1 VRFRWAEDANHR
13 FETRQ
18 KSPWN
23 RKEHLLS
30 IANRSLEFARQTLES
45 NGNV

>member
-1 VRFRWAEDANHR
+1 VQFRWIEEANHR

-18 KSPWN
+18 KSPWSRN
-23 RKEHLLS
+23 EHLLS
-30 IANRSLEFARQTLES
+30 IANRSLEFARQTLAW